1 MHCLDVL
8 PTMNYSNP
16 AKVHILLF
24 FLLSVLLL
32 NQRLHLDAADN
43 NDRGALLEF
52 KRGLQDSDSVLSDW
66 NSSAQICLWKGIS
79 CGKGGRVIR
88 LQLYNA
94 SLHGTIS
101 PFLSNLSQLQTL
113 DLSHNSLHGSIPDE
127 IGSLSNLARLDLS
140 SNHLGSEIP
149 TCLGMLANL
158 VYLNLWDNPLGGNLS
173 TYKFHN
179 WTRLEFLDITHS
191 NLYGPIPPQM
201 GNHLQ
206 RLEMLF
212 LGENNL
218 TGSIPSSLSNISK
231 LQRLDL
237 SFNSLC
243 GSIPAGLGFLSNLS
257 RLGLSNNK
265 LKQGIPDNF
274 GMLSKL
280 VFFDLSANEL
290 DGYLPTS
297 IFYNCT
303 LLETIHLSD
312 NAFSGPIPPQIGS
325 HLRALRELLL
335 ANNSLTGAFPP
346 SLANATSLERIY
358 LDYNHLNGPLPS
370 DIIAQLPALE
380 ILFISYNNFSS
391 EENLTYFLTAISNL
405 TQLMDLGA
413 GGLHLKGRLPSTFC
427 LLDSL
432 SIILLQ
438 DNKLD
443 GTIPSNI
450 SNLQNLTFLRLS
462 DNLLE
467 GPIPVE
473 LFLIRNLERVWLS
486 RNNLDGQ
493 IPSIPAN
500 ITTRLGVLDISQNH
514 LDGRIPSSIS
524 NLQAMRFLQLSE
536 NFLGGPIPSSLG
548 SMKLEHLDLS
558 YNYLSGQLP
567 VQVAALS
574 TMTWIFSLSHNLLE
588 GELPRQLSQMDKVQA
603 IDLSSN
609 KFNSTIPDLRSCVS
623 VRFLNLSHNS
633 LQGPIPKSF
642 GNLSSLQQLDVSS
655 NLLSG
660 EVPASLQQCNEL
672 KQLNLS
678 FNQFSGSLPHG
689 GIFDALTFDS
699 LKGNKFCGTEGYLN
713 CSSRTSR
720 IAHRKEF
727 ILLLSII
734 ASVLFTL
741 IIFCTVAAKPF
752 KGTALGLSRYP
763 FDLISDHP
771 RITYRELWEATGGFD
786 QTRLIGS
793 GGFGHVYKGTL
804 RDGSFIAIKVL
815 HQHDHNSSR
824 IFNRECRVLKR
835 VRHRNLMS
843 IITTCSNPEFKAI
856 VLTFMSKGSL
866 EDYLHPR
873 GDSETF
879 LSLTEIVNICSDIAE
894 GMAYLHSHAPVQV
907 IHCDLKP
914 SNILL
919 DDDMTAIV
927 SDFGIARL
935 AYAAADRSAI
945 VDSISTSTDT
955 FLHGSVGYVA
965 PEYGYGRQAS
975 AKGDV
980 YSYGVIVLEMVTRK
994 RPTDEMFDGG
1004 VSLINW
1010 VKYRYGSQLENVI
1023 DPSLVREL
1031 QQKIPEVKKIFE
1043 VAIMELID
1051 LGLVCTQETASTR
1064 PSMISVADDLDKIK
1078 QYIHGDETATFTS
1091 SHGTSSTI
1099 KTGDD
1104 WLV

>member
-1 MHCLDVL
+1 
-8 PTMNYSNP
+8 
-16 AKVHILLF
+16 
-24 FLLSVLLL
+24 
-32 NQRLHLDAADN
+32 
-43 NDRGALLEF
+43 
-52 KRGLQDSDSVLSDW
+52 
-66 NSSAQICLWKGIS
+66 
-79 CGKGGRVIR
+79 
-88 LQLYNA
+88 
-94 SLHGTIS
+94 
-101 PFLSNLSQLQTL
+101 
-113 DLSHNSLHGSIPDE
+113 
-127 IGSLSNLARLDLS
+127 
-140 SNHLGSEIP
+140 
-149 TCLGMLANL
+149 
-158 VYLNLWDNPLGGNLS
+158 
-173 TYKFHN
+173 
-179 WTRLEFLDITHS
+179 
-191 NLYGPIPPQM
+191 
-201 GNHLQ
+201 
-206 RLEMLF
+206 
-212 LGENNL
+212 
-218 TGSIPSSLSNISK
+218 
-231 LQRLDL
+231 
-237 SFNSLC
+237 
-243 GSIPAGLGFLSNLS
+243 
-257 RLGLSNNK
+257 
-265 LKQGIPDNF
+265 
-274 GMLSKL
+274 
-280 VFFDLSANEL
+280 
-290 DGYLPTS
+290 
-297 IFYNCT
+297 
-303 LLETIHLSD
+303 
-312 NAFSGPIPPQIGS
+312 
-325 HLRALRELLL
+325 
-335 ANNSLTGAFPP
+335 
-346 SLANATSLERIY
+346 
-358 LDYNHLNGPLPS
+358 
-370 DIIAQLPALE
+370 
-380 ILFISYNNFSS
+380 
-391 EENLTYFLTAISNL
+391 
-405 TQLMDLGA
+405 MDLGE
-413 GGLHLKGRLPSTFC
+413 GGLHLKRRLPSTFC

-450 SNLQNLTFLRLS
+450 SNLQNLTFLELS

-486 RNNLDGQ
+486 RNNLDGE

-536 NFLGGPIPSSLG
+536 NFLRGTIPSSL
-548 SMKLEHLDLS
+548 
-558 YNYLSGQLP
+558 

-574 TMTWIFSLSHNLLE
+574 TMTRIFSLSHNLLE
-588 GELPRQLSQMDKVQA
+588 GELPSSCFTAAVQ
-603 IDLSSN
+603 
-609 KFNSTIPDLRSCVS
+609 
-623 VRFLNLSHNS
+623 
-633 LQGPIPKSF
+633 
-642 GNLSSLQQLDVSS
+642 
-655 NLLSG
+655 
-660 EVPASLQQCNEL
+660 EL

-699 LKGNKFCGTEGYLN
+699 LKGNKFCETEGYLN
-713 CSSRTSR
+713 CSSRTSS

-727 ILLLSII
+727 ILLLSIT

-741 IIFCTVAAKPF
+741 IIFCTVATKPF
-752 KGTALGLSRYP
+752 RGTALGLSRYP
-763 FDLISDHP
+763 FELISDHP

-856 VLTFMSKGSL
+856 VLTFMSRGSL

-894 GMAYLHSHAPVQV
+894 GMTYLHSHALVQV

-927 SDFGIARL
+927 SDFDIARL
-935 AYAAADRSAI
+935 AYAPADRSAT

-994 RPTDEMFDGG
+994 RPTDEMFERG
-1004 VSLINW
+1004 VSLISW
-1010 VKYRYGSQLENVI
+1010 VKY
-1023 DPSLVREL
+1023 
-1031 QQKIPEVKKIFE
+1031 
-1043 VAIMELID
+1043 
-1051 LGLVCTQETASTR
+1051 
-1064 PSMISVADDLDKIK
+1064 
-1078 QYIHGDETATFTS
+1078 
-1091 SHGTSSTI
+1091 
-1099 KTGDD
+1099 
-1104 WLV
+1104 

>member
-1 MHCLDVL
+1 M
-8 PTMNYSNP
+8 
-16 AKVHILLF
+16 
-24 FLLSVLLL
+24 
-32 NQRLHLDAADN
+32 HLDAADN

-52 KRGLQDSDSVLSDW
+52 KRGLQDSDSVLSNW
-66 NSSAQICLWKGIS
+66 NNSTQICLWKGIR
-79 CGKGGRVIR
+79 CGRGRVIG
-88 LQLYNA
+88 LELSSA

-101 PFLSNLSQLQTL
+101 PFLSNLSELQSL
-113 DLSHNSLHGSIPDE
+113 VLSHNSLQGSIPDE

-140 SNHLGSEIP
+140 GNELGSGIP

-158 VYLNLWDNPLGGNLS
+158 VYLNLCDNALGGNLTTS
-173 TYKFHN
+173 NFHN
-179 WTRLEFLDITHS
+179 LTRLEFLDVT
-191 NLYGPIPPQM
+191 NTTLQGPIPPQM
-201 GNHLQ
+201 GNYLQHLQ
-206 RLEMLF
+206 MLF

-218 TGSIPSSLSNISK
+218 TGTIPASLSNLSK
-231 LQRLDL
+231 LQCLDL
-237 SFNSLC
+237 SFNSMY

-257 RLGLSNNK
+257 RLGLSNNN
-265 LKQGIPDNF
+265 LKQRIPDSF

-290 DGYLPTS
+290 DGYLPIS
-297 IFYNCT
+297 VFYNCT
-303 LLETIHLSD
+303 LLKTIQLSD

-325 HLRALRELLL
+325 HLRALEELLL
-335 ANNSLTGAFPP
+335 GKNSLTGTFPP

-358 LDYNHLNGPLPS
+358 LDFNYLNGPLPS
-370 DIIAQLPALE
+370 DIVAHLPALD
-380 ILFISYNNFSS
+380 ILYISYNNFSS
-391 EENLTYFLTAISNL
+391 EENLTYFLSAISNL
-405 TQLMDLGA
+405 TQLNKLGA
-413 GGLHLKGRLPSTFC
+413 GGLQLRGKLPSTIC
-427 LLDSL
+427 LLDNL
-432 SIILLQ
+432 SVIFLQ
-438 DNKLD
+438 ENKLH

-450 SNLQNLTFLRLS
+450 SNLQNLTLLNLS

-486 RNNLDGQ
+486 RNNLHGE

-500 ITTRLGVLDISQNH
+500 ITTRLGILGISHNH

-524 NLQAMRFLQLSE
+524 NLKAMRSLQLSE
-536 NFLGGPIPSSLG
+536 NILEGPIPSNLG
-548 SMKLEHLDLS
+548 IMNLELLDLS
-558 YNYLSGQLP
+558 YNCLSGQLP
-567 VQVAALS
+567 VQVAALN
-574 TMTWIFSLSHNLLE
+574 TITRFFNLSHNLLE
-588 GELPRQLSQMDKVQA
+588 GELPWQLSQMDKVQA

-623 VRFLNLSHNS
+623 VKFLNLSDNS

-660 EVPASLQQCNEL
+660 EVPASLQQCKEL

-678 FNQFSGSLPHG
+678 FNKFSGSLPHG

-699 LKGNKFCGTEGYLN
+699 LKGNKFCGTDGYLN
-713 CSSRTSR
+713 CSSRTSS
-720 IAHRKEF
+720 IAHRQKL
-727 ILLLSII
+727 ILSLSIT

-752 KGTALGLSRYP
+752 RGTALGLSRYP

-771 RITYRELWEATGGFD
+771 RITYRDIWEATGGFD

-815 HQHDHNSSR
+815 HQDDHNSSR

-856 VLTFMSKGSL
+856 VLPFMSRGSL

-879 LSLTEIVNICSDIAE
+879 LSLTEIVSICSDIAE
-894 GMAYLHSHAPVQV
+894 GMTYLHNYAPVQV

-914 SNILL
+914 GNILL

-935 AYAAADRSAI
+935 AYAAADRSAT
-945 VDSISTSTDT
+945 VDNISTSTAT
-955 FLHGSVGYVA
+955 FLRGSVGYVA
-965 PEYGYGRQAS
+965 PGKISTLSISFAY
-975 AKGDV
+975 
-980 YSYGVIVLEMVTRK
+980 VLYE
-994 RPTDEMFDGG
+994 
-1004 VSLINW
+1004 SN
-1010 VKYRYGSQLENVI
+1010 Y
-1023 DPSLVREL
+1023 
-1031 QQKIPEVKKIFE
+1031 IFE
-1043 VAIMELID
+1043 AVHKV
-1051 LGLVCTQETASTR
+1051 G
-1064 PSMISVADDLDKIK
+1064 
-1078 QYIHGDETATFTS
+1078 
-1091 SHGTSSTI
+1091 
-1099 KTGDD
+1099 
-1104 WLV
+1104 